1 MARPAAP
8 TTARA
13 GRRSAGGARA
23 GPLRRRAPA
32 ATAPA
37 VYWTAIVAAELC
49 LFASTGPI
57 TSAIVTLVSPHMRA
71 TAVALSIFAIHVLGD
86 VPSPSL
92 VGAISDARS
101 LDQAVLI
108 IPVAVLVGGAIW
120 TYAAWRGGRRPAGE
134 ATP

>member
-1 MARPAAP
+1 
-8 TTARA
+8 
-13 GRRSAGGARA
+13 
-23 GPLRRRAPA
+23 
-32 ATAPA
+32 
-37 VYWTAIVAAELC
+37 
-49 LFASTGPI
+49 
-57 TSAIVTLVSPHMRA
+57 MRA

-108 IPVAVLVGGAIW
+108 IPVAVFVGGAIW
-120 TYAAWRGGRRPAGE
+120 TYAAWRGGRRPPGE